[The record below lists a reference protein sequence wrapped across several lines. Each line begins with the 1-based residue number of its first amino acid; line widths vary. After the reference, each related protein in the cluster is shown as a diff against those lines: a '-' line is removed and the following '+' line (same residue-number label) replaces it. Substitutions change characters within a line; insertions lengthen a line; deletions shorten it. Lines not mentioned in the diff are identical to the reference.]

1 MTVKELKNALQ
12 GISES
17 IDRIAGFSGLGL
29 RIGTSK
35 YWIIQQ

>member
-17 IDRIAGFSGLGL
+17 IDRIAGFSDLGL
-29 RIGTSK
+29 RTGVSN
-35 YWIIQQ
+35 Y